1 MYQILL
7 PQIKPMAGFNDFHNE
22 SFCFY
27 EEINHYLDCS
37 TCDYRATSWLIDP
50 SETEDNALLIAGELL
65 SLLMGYMQVRN
76 EKSIYNHLRINGIR
90 LLNPNFFNVSRNFN
104 EVQIPNFLLEE
115 IWTNNESKKPNN
127 PRETNNLKRISFD
140 ALLYLSKYE
149 IDVYILL
156 KLMAERASWYNLYQ
170 IYESLESFTTE
181 NNYPYLI
188 EVRKGKEI
196 LKVLDPIEEKEKFTK
211 PANNF
216 SIVGLTSRHGYKT
229 IKKPI
234 KISNCF
240 NLEQSQN
247 FVYRHVRRY
256 LQWKLEEFHKSDL
269 FN

>member
-7 PQIKPMAGFNDFHNE
+7 PAIKPMAGFNDFHNG

-27 EEINHYLDCS
+27 EEINHHLDCS

-50 SETEDNALLIAGELL
+50 DETEDKALLITGELL
-65 SLLMGYMQVRN
+65 SLLMGYMQVLEDKN
-76 EKSIYNHLRINGIR
+76 IYNHLRSSGIR
-90 LLNPNFFNVSRNFN
+90 LLNPKFFEVSRSFN

-115 IWTNNESKKPNN
+115 IWINNESKKPNN
-127 PRETNNLKRISFD
+127 PREINNLKRVSFD
-140 ALLYLSKYE
+140 ALLYLSKSE
-149 IDVYILL
+149 VDVYILL
-156 KLMAERASWYNLYQ
+156 KLMAEQASWYNLYQ

-188 EVRKGKEI
+188 EVQNGKKNI
-196 LKVLDPIEEKEKFTK
+196 KVLDLPSEKEKLTK

-216 SIVGLTSRHGYKT
+216 SIVGLSARHGYQT

-234 KISNCF
+234 NISNCF
-240 NLEQSQN
+240 TLEQSQS
-247 FVYRHVRRY
+247 FVYNHVRKY
-256 LQWKLEEFHKSDL
+256 LRWKLEEFHKSDL